1 MQKGGFGRRGE
12 REYYERRISVR
23 SSWTRVGIREGGGT
37 GYARGTPRG
46 MKNRCGGAGTTMAGI
61 RTKWRF
67 LCEGRIP
74 SGDRPGFLPRWNP
87 PNTFT
92 YALGPLKCN
101 SRPRLL
107 RSPTRP
113 PPTLHT
119 SSLRRSLL
127 DKPLICLPFF
137 LAIDLSVFL
146 HPSRRTEPT
155 DKRFEI

>member
-1 MQKGGFGRRGE
+1 
-12 REYYERRISVR
+12 
-23 SSWTRVGIREGGGT
+23 
-37 GYARGTPRG
+37 
-46 MKNRCGGAGTTMAGI
+46 MAGI

-101 SRPRLL
+101 SRPRLPRL
-107 RSPTRP
+107 DPLPRS
-113 PPTLHT
+113 HT
-119 SSLRRSLL
+119 SSLRRSLH

-137 LAIDLSVFL
+137 PAIDLSVFL
-146 HPSRRTEPT
+146 HPHRPT
-155 DKRFEI
+155 DKRFEIGRGGRRRIVRRFFPSSHSRIFPTIFVQQRAWRTSFLAI